1 MRNGII
7 VIKDLLAAK
16 IVEVTK
22 YMFEH
27 IERVPGDAILG
38 LIEAFK
44 KDTNP
49 NKVDLGVGVY
59 KDALGN
65 TPVMRAVKEAE
76 ARLLKNE
83 ATKTYI
89 GSHGAPEYG
98 SAVLPM
104 VLGAESP
111 VLAAGR
117 ASATQSP
124 GGTGALRLAA
134 DFINAQLPGKGI
146 WVSDPTWPNHHGIF
160 TAAGIELHKYP
171 YVDAENRLDF
181 EGMLAAVKQIPNG
194 DVIVLHACC
203 HNPTGFDLN
212 ASQWQQILEVVRE
225 RSLLPLIDFAYQGFG
240 EGLEEDA
247 YGVRLF
253 AENLDEVIITSSCS
267 KNFGIY
273 CERTGCLIMVAKN
286 NEQMENVRSQVAIV
300 ARENYSNPPSHG
312 SAIVSEILHS
322 AELAAIWREELTE
335 MRDRINTLRRDFVE
349 ALKPYGLE
357 QKFACVGEQ
366 RGMFSY
372 TGLKPEQVD
381 RLRDEFGIYMVRS
394 GRANVAG
401 FSQENL
407 TYLAKAIAAVN

>member
-1 MRNGII
+1 
-7 VIKDLLAAK
+7 
-16 IVEVTK
+16 
-22 YMFEH
+22 MFEK

-49 NKVDLGVGVY
+49 QKVDLGVGVY
-59 KDALGN
+59 RDAKGN
-65 TPVMRAVKEAE
+65 TPVMRAVKDAE
-76 ARLLKNE
+76 ALLLNNE
-83 ATKTYI
+83 VTKTYI
-89 GSHGAPEYG
+89 GSHGAPQYAEV
-98 SAVLPM
+98 VLPM
-104 VLGAESP
+104 VLGEGSP
-111 VLAAGR
+111 VLESGR

-134 DFINAQLPGKGI
+134 DFVATQLPGKGI

-160 TAAGIELHKYP
+160 TAAGIALHKYP
-171 YVDAENRLDF
+171 YVDADNRLDF
-181 EGMLAAVKQIPNG
+181 DGMLGALKQIPHG
-194 DVIVLHACC
+194 DVVVLHACC

-212 ASQWQQILEVVRE
+212 REQWQQVLEVVKQRD
-225 RSLLPLIDFAYQGFG
+225 LLPLVDFAYQGFA

-247 YGVRLF
+247 FAVRLL
-253 AENLDEVIITSSCS
+253 AENLDSVLITSSCS

-273 CERTGCLIMVAKN
+273 NERTGCLIVVAKDA
-286 NEQMENVRSQVAIV
+286 NEMEDVRSQIAIV
-300 ARENYSNPPSHG
+300 ARENYSNPPAHG
-312 SAIVSEILHS
+312 GSIVSEILHD
-322 AELAAIWREELTE
+322 EKLTQIWREELTE

-349 ALKPYGLE
+349 ALKPYGLDE
-357 QKFACVGEQ
+357 KYAHIAEQ

-372 TGLKPEQVD
+372 TGLTPEQVD

-407 TYLAKAIAAVN
+407 PYLAKAVAAVNA

>member
-1 MRNGII
+1 
-7 VIKDLLAAK
+7 
-16 IVEVTK
+16 
-22 YMFEH
+22 MFEH

-49 NKVDLGVGVY
+49 QKVDLGVGVY
-59 KDALGN
+59 RDSQGN

-83 ATKTYI
+83 TTKTYI

-98 SAVLPM
+98 NAVLPM

-111 VLAAGR
+111 VLEAKR

-134 DFINAQLPGKGI
+134 DFIAAQLPDKGI
-146 WVSDPTWPNHHGIF
+146 WVSDPTWPNHLGIF
-160 TAAGIELHKYP
+160 SAAGIKLQKYP
-171 YVDAENRLDF
+171 YVDADNRLDF
-181 EGMLAAVKQIPNG
+181 DGMLAALKQIPQG
-194 DVIVLHACC
+194 DVVVLHACC
-203 HNPTGFDLN
+203 HNPTGFDL
-212 ASQWQQILEVVRE
+212 SQQQWQSVLEVVRE

-240 EGLEEDA
+240 AGLDEDA
-247 YGVRLF
+247 YGVRLM
-253 AENLDEVIITSSCS
+253 AEQLDEVIITSSCS

-273 CERTGCLIMVAKN
+273 CERTGCLIMVAKDT
-286 NEQMENVRSQVAIV
+286 EQMENVRSQIAIV
-300 ARENYSNPPSHG
+300 ARENYSNPPAHG
-312 SAIVSEILHS
+312 SAIVSEILHD
-322 AELAAIWREELTE
+322 AELSAMWREELTE

-349 ALKPYGLE
+349 ALKPYGLD
-357 QKFACVGEQ
+357 QKYACVAEQ
-366 RGMFSY
+366 QGMFSY
-372 TGLKPEQVD
+372 TGLTPEQVD

-401 FSQENL
+401 FSHENL
-407 TYLAKAIAAVN
+407 PYLAKAIAAVNE